1 MSFVYAWRLNKDN
14 HVITFVGMGIKVF
27 KLRLSDLVAKLT
39 LKLSNKSRIE
49 LNMTPLRKL
58 KS

>member
-1 MSFVYAWRLNKDN
+1 MYAWRLNKDN